1 MELIRALLYGIS
13 AQRPLHSIYIG
24 GEALPLEARMG
35 GIFLGFLLGLA
46 YQRMLSRFDS
56 QTGPEPA
63 VKLACG
69 ALIAAMALDGAN
81 AFLHDGG
88 VPTPYAPAT
97 VPRLLTGLGAGYAL
111 ALLAAPISAG
121 QRMAE
126 TDDGASGLD
135 GVEFLYG
142 LGAALLLGGVIL
154 LAPAALLWPI
164 SLLMVASVIAGFAF
178 ASGHLLRLAS
188 ARFRYASGA
197 RFVVPAV
204 ALALAEIVALAML
217 RSWLASALGFS
228 WGV

>member
-1 MELIRALLYGIS
+1 
-13 AQRPLHSIYIG
+13 
-24 GEALPLEARMG
+24 MG

-46 YQRMLSRFDS
+46 YPRMLGRHDS
-56 QTGPEPA
+56 VAGPEPA

-88 VPTPYAPAT
+88 LLTPYAPAT
-97 VPRLLTGLGAGYAL
+97 APRLLTGLGAGYAL

-121 QRMAE
+121 LRLVAP
-126 TDDGASGLD
+126 DDAAAGLD
-135 GVEFLYG
+135 GLEFVYG
-142 LGAALLLGGVIL
+142 LGATLLLGGVVL

-164 SLLMVASVIAGFAF
+164 NLLMFASVIAGFAF

-188 ARFRYASGA
+188 VRFRSASGT

-204 ALALAEIVALAML
+204 ALALVEIVALAML